1 LKTSRLSKYVRTSLF
16 IVLATIPQLLSALE
30 LWEPK
35 EFIGSFLGDIGLAWE
50 VYVMLGIFFAVFLC
64 LIKEWLPPD
73 VTMLLGAGTLV
84 VLGIIEPGHFLQ
96 GFSQPVIF
104 ILAMLFIIAKS
115 VEQNGLL
122 NSFSRRIISKNSSM
136 AWMLVKM
143 MLPLSFLSA
152 FLNNTPIVLMLTPF
166 VRRQALKMNISPSKF
181 LIPLSF
187 ATIFGGTCTLI
198 GTSGNL
204 IIDGMLVQLSGGKVS
219 LGFFE
224 LAKLGVPIVILG
236 ISYMAIWGY
245 RKLPS
250 RVDATSDVV
259 QKSKDFVAE
268 FVISKTCVLVGK
280 TVQDAGEEFFE
291 GERVVEIFRGTQIID
306 SPEPCEIIYAEDH
319 LVFAGDIGHIQ
330 QLHKIEGMQSIA
342 GASFNLDEHSSHFS
356 EAIVSTTSSLIGK
369 TLIKSDFRSAYG
381 ATVLAIYRQG
391 NRIRGRIGN
400 TALQAGDLLII
411 LSGSDNWSQD
421 SHYTND
427 FYFLRFNEKLP
438 LLNPWKAFLLTFFLV
453 VMVISIMMGFGMIKA
468 TLCMV
473 GICFVTKSI
482 SIREARKSVR
492 WNLLILI
499 GSAFAFAHAL
509 GITGVAKL
517 FAQTMLPIFGHNPH
531 TFIAGL
537 FIITLLITEVIT
549 NNAAALLVFPIA
561 LETMRLSGYVGSH
574 SLKAVAV
581 TVALGASCS
590 FLTPIGYQT
599 NTIVYGPGG
608 YKFTDY
614 FKVGWPLTCLVV
626 LLVSFLVPK
635 IWPMT
640 QA

>member
-1 LKTSRLSKYVRTSLF
+1 MKSKLVLKVVFVLITSLSCYSLF
-16 IVLATIPQLLSALE
+16 GLE
-30 LWEPK
+30 RWESNK
-35 EFIGSFLGDIGLAWE
+35 FAHSFLEDIGLAWK
-50 VYVMLGIFFAVFLC
+50 VYTTLGIFIAVFIS

-73 VTMLLGAGTLV
+73 VTMLMGAGILV
-84 VLGIIEPGHFLQ
+84 VLGIIEPGHFLL

-104 ILAMLFIIAKS
+104 ILAMLFIIAKA

-122 NSFSRRIISKNSSM
+122 NGFSRRIINKDSHISWALM
-136 AWMLVKM
+136 KM
-143 MLPLSFLSA
+143 MFPLSFLSS

-166 VRRQALKMNISPSKF
+166 VRKQALRMSISPSKF

-204 IIDGMLVQLSGGKVS
+204 IIDGMLTQISAGKVS

-224 LAKLGVPIVILG
+224 LAYLGVPIVFVG
-236 ISYMAIWGY
+236 IIYMSLWGH

-259 QKSKDFVAE
+259 QKAKDFVAE
-268 FVISKTCVLVGK
+268 FAVSKECIVAGK
-280 TVQDAGEEFFE
+280 TVREAGEQFFE
-291 GERVVEIFRGTQIID
+291 GERVIEILRGHQIID
-306 SPEPCEIIYAEDH
+306 SPEPSEIIQPGDH
-319 LVFAGDIGHIQ
+319 LVFAGDINHIQ
-330 QLHKIEGMQSIA
+330 QLHKIPGLESQVSGE
-342 GASFNLDEHSSHFS
+342 FDLNEHSSHFS
-356 EAIVSTTSSLIGK
+356 EAIISTTSSLIGK
-369 TLIKSDFRSAYG
+369 TVIGSNFRSNYG
-381 ATVLAIYRQG
+381 ATILAIYRQG

-400 TALQAGDLLII
+400 IVLQAGDLLII
-411 LSGSDNWSQD
+411 LSGSETWSRENN
-421 SHYTND
+421 YTND

-438 LLNPWKAFLLTFFLV
+438 SLKLWKALTLTLALV
-453 VMVISIMMGFGMIKA
+453 IMVFSIMRGFGMIKA

-473 GICFVTKSI
+473 GLCFITKSI
-482 SIREARKSVR
+482 SIREARKAIR

-509 GITGVAKL
+509 GITGVARL
-517 FAQTMLPIFGHNPH
+517 FAESMLPIFGENPH

-561 LETMRLSGYVGSH
+561 IETMKLSGYVGPS

-614 FKVGWPLTCLVV
+614 FKVGWPLTALIAI
-626 LLVSFLVPK
+626 LVSFLVPQ
-635 IWPMT
+635 IWPLT
-640 QA
+640 HV